1 MSSIKRMIAE
11 MEFFRL
17 PLFQVKLKEK
27 KKNGNE

>member
-1 MSSIKRMIAE
+1 MSSIKRFIAE

-17 PLFQVKLKEK
+17 PLYQVIIKEK